1 MNGLRTLPIGQLH
14 ESPLNPRKKFDDAE
28 LAELADSIRSQGI
41 LQPLT
46 ARPNDDGLDRDW
58 ET

>member
-28 LAELADSIRSQGI
+28 LAELADSR
-41 LQPLT
+41 
-46 ARPNDDGLDRDW
+46 ARTRATRYRTSG
-58 ET
+58 